1 MRSPRAT
8 HGGEPSRP
16 AADDAARPVA
26 WVAVA
31 VDAAGAGGDRPYTYH
46 LTEAS
51 ADVAPGEAVLVD
63 FGRRRALGVVL
74 GRVGDDPGVPTK
86 PVVARLRADGPV
98 LPALSLALAASI
110 SETYLSPPAATI
122 RAMLPP
128 GTLERVELI
137 VERAP
142 AAPPAAADPGA
153 GGQAAHGSPA
163 AAAPPDDAWTRDIL
177 ARLEAGPRPAAE
189 LVGETGRAAGLRR
202 LHDLES
208 RGIVH
213 LAWELRAAGAGP
225 RYDRW
230 LIATGDGRAALAAV
244 DDGRPVTG
252 GRLGPR
258 QLSALRDLAGEPE
271 GVPATRIAASHGSGV
286 PAGLVRRGLA
296 VADVR
301 ERARRPLEGRAAG
314 RRGGR
319 PAGADLSAEQDAA
332 VAAVSAAIAARDP
345 RPLLVDGVTGGGRT
359 AVYVEAI
366 ALSLAAGRPA
376 LVLVPEVALATPL
389 LDRIRAD
396 LDAEVAVLHSAL
408 GEGERTD
415 EWRRIRA
422 GGADVVVGTRIAV
435 AAPLADVGLIV
446 VDEEHDPAYKSDRLP
461 RLQARD
467 VAVRLGALAGAAVVL
482 GSATPAVETYGRALD
497 GTYARVTLPARLAG
511 EPPAVEVVDL
521 RAELAGGNRGL
532 LSRRLADALASLDVG
547 AGDRAIL
554 VMNRRG
560 AASVVLCRD
569 CGRVEACP
577 DCDRPLVYHEAAS
590 VLRCHHCGA
599 SAPVPQRCRGC
610 GSARVRYLGGGTERI
625 EREVR
630 GLFPGLRVG
639 RLDRDVVER
648 KGEAVRVVDA
658 FADGRLDVLVG
669 TSLVTKGLD
678 VPEVTLVGVVSADV
692 ALNLP
697 DERAAERTLQL
708 VVQAIGRAGRGERP
722 GRAIV
727 QTYLPEHPVMQA
739 VATGDTAAFYANE
752 LALRRLV
759 GSPPFG
765 RLVKLTIAL
774 PERDAARRAATEMA
788 AMLRDR
794 ALARGSGVTVIG
806 PAPAYV
812 ARRAGRWRWNVAL
825 RGPDPVALLGGTP
838 PSPWVVDV
846 DPESLL

>member
-1 MRSPRAT
+1 
-8 HGGEPSRP
+8 
-16 AADDAARPVA
+16 
-26 WVAVA
+26 

-46 LTEAS
+46 LTAAT
-51 ADVAPGEAVLVD
+51 ADVRPGEVVLVD

-74 GRVGDDPGVPTK
+74 DLLAEDPGVPTK
-86 PVVARLRADGPV
+86 PVIARVRADGPI
-98 LPALSLALAASI
+98 LPRLSLALATSI
-110 SETYLSPPAATI
+110 SETYLAPPAATI

-128 GTLERVELI
+128 RTLERVELI
-137 VERAP
+137 AERV
-142 AAPPAAADPGA
+142 PGQEGVA
-153 GGQAAHGSPA
+153 GE
-163 AAAPPDDAWTRDIL
+163 DTWTGDVL
-177 ARLEAGPRPAAE
+177 ARLETGPRPAAE
-189 LVGETGRAAGLRR
+189 LLGGAGRAAGLRR
-202 LHDLES
+202 LHDLEV
-208 RGIVH
+208 RGLIH

-230 LIATGDGRAALAAV
+230 LHLTDAGREALAAV
-244 DDGRPVTG
+244 AGRRAVAG

-258 QLSALRDLAGEPE
+258 QAAALADLSADPDGA
-271 GVPATRIAASHGSGV
+271 PAARIAASHGSGV
-286 PAGLVRRGLA
+286 PAALVRRGLA
-296 VADVR
+296 FADVR
-301 ERARRPLEGRAAG
+301 ERGRRPLAGRAAG
-314 RRGGR
+314 HRGGR
-319 PAGADLSAEQDAA
+319 PSGAGLSAEQAAA
-332 VAAVSAAIAARDP
+332 VAAIGRAIAARDP
-345 RPLLVDGVTGGGRT
+345 RPMLIDGVTGGGRT

-366 ALSLAAGRPA
+366 TLSLAAGRPA

-396 LDAEVAVLHSAL
+396 LDAEIAVLHSAL

-415 EWRRIRA
+415 EWRRVRA
-422 GGADVVVGTRIAV
+422 GEADVVVGTRIAV
-435 AAPLADVGLIV
+435 ASPLADVGLIV

-467 VAVRLGALAGAAVVL
+467 VAVRLGALAGAPVVL

-497 GTYARVTLPARLAG
+497 GTYSRFTLPARLAG
-511 EPPAVEVVDL
+511 EAPAVEVVDL
-521 RAELAGGNRGL
+521 RAELAAGNRGL
-532 LSRRLADALASLDVG
+532 LSRRLVEAVAALDVD
-547 AGDRAIL
+547 AGERTIL

-569 CGRVEACP
+569 CGRVETCP

-599 SAPVPQRCRGC
+599 SAPVPHRCRVC

-630 GLFPGLRVG
+630 DLFPGLRVG

-658 FADGRLDVLVG
+658 FSEGRLDVLVG

-678 VPEVTLVGVVSADV
+678 IPEVTLVGVVSADV

-708 VVQAIGRAGRGERP
+708 VVQAVGRAGRGERP

-727 QTYLPEHPVMQA
+727 QTYLPDHPVMRA
-739 VATGDTAAFYANE
+739 VATGDVASFYASE
-752 LALRRLV
+752 LSFRRLV

-774 PERDAARRAATEMA
+774 ADREAGRRAALEMA
-788 AMLRDR
+788 ATLRDR
-794 ALARGSGVTVIG
+794 ALARGAATAVIG

-825 RGPDPVALLGGTP
+825 RGADPVALLDGAP
-838 PSPWVVDV
+838 PSPWIVDV

>member
-1 MRSPRAT
+1 MGPPTA
-8 HGGEPSRP
+8 
-16 AADDAARPVA
+16 PVA
-26 WVAVA
+26 WAQVA
-31 VDAAGAGGDRPYTYH
+31 VDAAGAGGDRTYTYH
-46 LTEAS
+46 LSDATI
-51 ADVAPGEAVLVD
+51 DVGPGEAVLVD

-74 GRVGDDPGVPTK
+74 AVVADDPGVPTK
-86 PVVARLRADGPV
+86 PIVSRVRADGPI
-98 LPALSLALAASI
+98 LPRLSLALAASI
-110 SETYLSPPAATI
+110 AETYLAPPAATI

-128 GTLERVELI
+128 RTLERVELI
-137 VERAP
+137 VERVPEAGP
-142 AAPPAAADPGA
+142 AGSGAATARA
-153 GGQAAHGSPA
+153 V
-163 AAAPPDDAWTRDIL
+163 PPDDPWTRDVL
-177 ARLEAGPRPAAE
+177 EGLEAGPRPARD
-189 LVGETGRAAGLRR
+189 LLGGEGRAAGLRR
-202 LHDLES
+202 LHDLEA
-208 RGIVH
+208 RGLVH

-230 LIATGDGRAALAAV
+230 LRLTEAGRAAAAAAAK
-244 DDGRPVTG
+244 GASAPG

-258 QLSALRDLAGEPE
+258 QAAAVGDLAADPDGA
-271 GVPATRIAASHGSGV
+271 PAARIAASHGAGV
-286 PAGLVRRGLA
+286 PAALVRRGLA
-296 VADVR
+296 EADVR
-301 ERARRPLEGRAAG
+301 ERPRRPLDARPVGA
-314 RRGGR
+314 RGGR
-319 PAGADLSAEQDAA
+319 PAGADLSVEQAAA
-332 VAAVSAAIAARDP
+332 VAVVGAAIAARDA

-359 AVYVEAI
+359 AVYVESI

-376 LVLVPEVALATPL
+376 LVLVPEIALATPL

-422 GGADVVVGTRIAV
+422 GAVDVVVGTRIAV
-435 AAPLADVGLIV
+435 AAPLADVGLVV
-446 VDEEHDPAYKSDRLP
+446 VDEEHDPAYKSDRMP

-467 VAVRLGALAGAAVVL
+467 VAIRLGVLAGAAVVL

-497 GTYARVTLPARLAG
+497 GTYGRISLPARLAG
-511 EPPAVEVVDL
+511 AAPAVEVVDL
-521 RAELAGGNRGL
+521 REELAGGNRGL
-532 LSRRLADALASLDVG
+532 LSRRLTEELATLDTA
-547 AGDRAIL
+547 AGERAIL

-577 DCDRPLVYHEAAS
+577 DCDRPLVYHEAAA

-599 SAPVPQRCRGC
+599 SAPVPARCRAC

-625 EREVR
+625 EREVAEQ
-630 GLFPGLRVG
+630 FPGLRVG

-648 KGEAVRVVDA
+648 RGEAVRVVDA
-658 FADGRLDVLVG
+658 FAEGRLDVLVG

-727 QTYLPEHPVMQA
+727 QTYLPGHPVMRA
-739 VATGDTAAFYANE
+739 VATGDIASFYASE
-752 LALRRLV
+752 LAVRRLV

-765 RLVKLTIAL
+765 RLVKLTVAL
-774 PERDAARRAATEMA
+774 AEREAARRAAEELA
-788 AMLRDR
+788 ATLRDR
-794 ALARGSGVTVIG
+794 ALARGSATAVIG

-812 ARRAGRWRWNVAL
+812 ARRAGRWRWNIAL
-825 RGPDPVALLGGTP
+825 RGADPVGLLGGAP